1 MRVISV
7 ISWPDK
13 ENVLNSKIIKIY
25 PNPIRQS
32 KELTILYVLDSE
44 YSNPIVD
51 LISIKGEVVNSI
63 RLSSFSQGWH
73 RENINSILK
82 NNPPTGVYFIRL
94 QPDQKSRQTKKI
106 TILN

>member
-1 MRVISV
+1 M
-7 ISWPDK
+7 
-13 ENVLNSKIIKIY
+13 NIY

-32 KELTILYVLDSE
+32 QELTILYALDSY

-73 RENINSILK
+73 RENINSILN
-82 NNPPTGVYFIRL
+82 NNPSNGVYFIRL
-94 QPDQKSRQTKKI
+94 QPDQESRQTKKI
-106 TILN
+106 TIFN